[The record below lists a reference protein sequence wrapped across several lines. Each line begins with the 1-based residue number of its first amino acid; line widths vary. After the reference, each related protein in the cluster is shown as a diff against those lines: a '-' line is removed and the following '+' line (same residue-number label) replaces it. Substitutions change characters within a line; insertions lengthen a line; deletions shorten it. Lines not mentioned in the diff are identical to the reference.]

1 MDHPINWL
9 ESLPPPCVCALL
21 ILSPSLRLIAR
32 SLHRFTVA
40 PLFAD
45 GHLAAT
51 GTTWLFGRRVEVL
64 RATAVGV
71 VPYTKGWSVGGVF
84 CVRFLSMRSP
94 WRCGSPPASSP
105 QSGDTQTKAPWW
117 LEIVCKCVR
126 LFFKPVINWRSARDE
141 PRLLP
146 HQLGKVFFWGFLYS
160 HPSSG

>member
-71 VPYTKGWSVGGVF
+71 VPFTKGWSVGGVF
-84 CVRFLSMRSP
+84 CVRFLACAPRGGVALLLLP
-94 WRCGSPPASSP
+94 PHNPETRKRRLPGGS
-105 QSGDTQTKAPWW
+105 K
-117 LEIVCKCVR
+117 IVRKCVR

-146 HQLGKVFFWGFLYS
+146 HQLGKVFFWVFFYS